1 MVGRHLVWKTSCK
14 IWFSI
19 FLTCNH
25 GWERMESTDT
35 LSDGQTFHFVRLI
48 FVATHQDFIYDV
60 HLETLMY
67 EILAFWRKTTSDARP
82 SSDKYCNLMVVMV
95 MMAVAMMMVM
105 PMMVMV
111 KMIVMVIK
119 GAGIILLSPDTYC
132 NIKWFTIFSIFSLS
146 HFWSMRFLSYF

>member
-1 MVGRHLVWKTSCK
+1 
-14 IWFSI
+14 
-19 FLTCNH
+19 
-25 GWERMESTDT
+25 MESTDT

-95 MMAVAMMMVM
+95 MMVMMAVMMMMMVM
-105 PMMVMV
+105 VNMIVM
-111 KMIVMVIK
+111 VMVIK

-132 NIKWFTIFSIFSLS
+132 NIK
-146 HFWSMRFLSYF
+146 